1 MTGRC
6 RMAVGKSNRPAT
18 FLGRFFRKVQRGV
31 SEVTWEFLLLAVA
44 FHVGTSWLSL
54 LLFGEG
60 EITNAGIFPYYYL
73 TTATTVGY
81 GDFSPA
87 TTGARYIAGFWIMP
101 GAVLLFTAVIGK
113 LIQAITERWT
123 RAMKGREDYS
133 DMQGHVVVFGWQ
145 GDRTR
150 RLIDLLLAEE
160 DAIEHGLVLVSDELE
175 ENPVPEK
182 INFIRV
188 AALSSAEASQRS
200 AAAAAKVA
208 VILGD
213 SDDTTLAAAL
223 AVGALPTAP
232 RIVAY
237 FQTTGPADLLRSYCP
252 TAEAQESLSIELMA
266 RSAHDPGASRLQRIM
281 LSSLDGPTQYS
292 FTVPGDAKPT
302 NCASALIALKNK
314 CDATLIGVQNF
325 GDDDLRMNPSKDC
338 AIGPN
343 DRVFYIADHR
353 LNAEEIGSVLES

>member
-1 MTGRC
+1 MRGARAISTIMPTTIIGR
-6 RMAVGKSNRPAT
+6 
-18 FLGRFFRKVQRGV
+18 LIRKVQRGV
-31 SEVTWEFLLLAVA
+31 AEVTWSILALCVVI
-44 FHVGTSWLSL
+44 HVSTSWLAL
-54 LLFGEG
+54 ALFGEG
-60 EITNAGIFPYYYL
+60 EIASASIFPYYYL

-113 LIQAITERWT
+113 LIQAITDRWT

-133 DMQGHVVVFGWQ
+133 DMQDHVVVFGWQ

-150 RLIDLLLAEE
+150 RLIELLLAEE
-160 DAIEHGLVLVSDELE
+160 GAAERGLVLVSDQLTD
-175 ENPVPEK
+175 NPMPEA
-182 INFIRV
+182 IHFVRV
-188 AALSSAEASQRS
+188 EALSSAEAARR
-200 AAAAAKVA
+200 AAVARAKVA
-208 VILGD
+208 LILGD
-213 SDDTTLAAAL
+213 GDDTTLAAAL
-223 AVGALPTAP
+223 AVGALPTVP

-266 RSAHDPGASRLQRIM
+266 RSAYDPGASRLQRIM

-292 FTVPGDAKPT
+292 FTVPDGAAPT
-302 NCASALIALKNK
+302 DCTRALIALKK
-314 CDATLIGVQNF
+314 ICDATLIAVQHK
-325 GDDDLRMNPSKDC
+325 GDEILKMNPASDC
-338 AIGPN
+338 PINPG

-353 LNAEEIGSVLES
+353 LKAEEVEGVLA

>member
-1 MTGRC
+1 M
-6 RMAVGKSNRPAT
+6 MIFA
-18 FLGRFFRKVQRGV
+18 
-31 SEVTWEFLLLAVA
+31 
-44 FHVGTSWLSL
+44 
-54 LLFGEG
+54 EG
-60 EITNAGIFPYYYL
+60 EIAGAGVFPYYYL

-81 GDFSPA
+81 GDFSPS

-101 GAVLLFTAVIGK
+101 GAVLLFTAVVGK

-123 RAMKGREDYS
+123 RAMKGREDYA

-160 DAIEHGLVLVSDELE
+160 AAAQKGLVLVAASLT
-175 ENPVPEK
+175 ENPMPEAIHFVK
-182 INFIRV
+182 
-188 AALSSAEASQRS
+188 AEALSGAEASERS
-200 AAAAAKVA
+200 GVA
-208 VILGD
+208 QAQVALILGK
-213 SDDTTLAAAL
+213 DDDETLAAAL

-266 RSAHDPGASRLQRIM
+266 RSAYDPGASRLQRIM

-292 FTVPGDAKPT
+292 FTVPEGAVAT
-302 NCASALIALKNK
+302 QCAHALQTLKEK
-314 CDATLIGVQNF
+314 CDATLIGVQHA
-325 GDDDLRMNPSKDC
+325 GQDDFMMNPAVDC
-338 AIGPN
+338 RIGPG
-343 DRVFYIADHR
+343 DRVFYIGGSR
-353 LNAEEIGSVLES
+353 LKDEEVAGVFA

>member
-1 MTGRC
+1 MISK
-6 RMAVGKSNRPAT
+6 MKPAT
-18 FLGRFFRKVQRGV
+18 MIGRLLRKVQRGV
-31 SEVTWEFLLLAVA
+31 AEVTWPFLALCVAV
-44 FHVGTSWLSL
+44 HVGTSWLAL
-54 LLFGEG
+54 ELFGEG
-60 EITNAGIFPYYYL
+60 EIASVSIFPYYYL

-113 LIQAITERWT
+113 LIQAVTDRWT

-133 DMQGHVVVFGWQ
+133 DMQDHVVVFGWH

-160 DAIEHGLVLVSDELE
+160 GAAERGLVLVSDDLA
-175 ENPVPEK
+175 ENPMPEA
-182 INFIRV
+182 IQFIRV
-188 AALSSAEASQRS
+188 EALSSAEAARRS
-200 AAAAAKVA
+200 AVSNAKVA
-208 VILGD
+208 LILGD
-213 SDDTTLAAAL
+213 NDDTTLAAAL
-223 AVGALPTAP
+223 AVGALPTVP

-237 FQTTGPADLLRSYCP
+237 FQTTGPAGLLHSYCP

-266 RSAHDPGASRLQRIM
+266 RSAFDPGASQLQRIM

-292 FTVPGDAKPT
+292 FTVPDDAAPT
-302 NCASALIALKNK
+302 DCTKALIAMKK
-314 CDATLIGVQNF
+314 TCDATLIGVQHS
-325 GDDDLRMNPSKDC
+325 GDESLKMNPAADC
-338 AIGPN
+338 PINPG

-353 LNAEEIGSVLES
+353 LKAEEVAGVLT

>member
-1 MTGRC
+1 MPVKT
-6 RMAVGKSNRPAT
+6 KPAT
-18 FLGRFFRKVQRGV
+18 ILGRILRKVQRGV
-31 SEVTWEFLLLAVA
+31 AEVTWAFLLLAVVI
-44 FHVGTSWLSL
+44 HVGTSWIGLIV
-54 LLFGEG
+54 FGEG
-60 EITNAGIFPYYYL
+60 EITSVGIFPYYYL

-113 LIQAITERWT
+113 LIQAITDRWT

-133 DMQGHVVVFGWQ
+133 DMEDHVVVFGWH

-150 RLIDLLLAEE
+150 RLINLLLAEE
-160 DAIEHGLVLVSDELE
+160 DAAESGLVLVADDLD
-175 ENPVPEK
+175 ENPMPER

-188 AALSSAEASQRS
+188 EAMSSAEASSRS
-200 AAAAAKVA
+200 AVGNAKVA

-223 AVGALPTAP
+223 AVGALPRAP

-292 FTVPGDAKPT
+292 FTVSSGATPT
-302 NCASALIALKNK
+302 NCADALIALKNK
-314 CDATLIGVQNF
+314 CDATLIGVQHSAS
-325 GDDDLRMNPSKDC
+325 DELLMNPPGDC

-353 LNAEEIGSVLES
+353 LSDEEIGAVLG

>member
-1 MTGRC
+1 
-6 RMAVGKSNRPAT
+6 MAVGNSIKPAS
-18 FLGRFFRKVQRGV
+18 LIGRIFRRVQRGV
-31 SEVTWEFLLLAVA
+31 AEVTWLFLLIAVA

-54 LLFGEG
+54 LIFGEG

-87 TTGARYIAGFWIMP
+87 TTGARFVAGFWIMP

-113 LIQAITERWT
+113 LIQAITDRWT

-133 DMQGHVVVFGWQ
+133 DMQDHVVVFGWQ

-150 RLIDLLLAEE
+150 RLINLLLAEE
-160 DAIEHGLVLVSDELE
+160 GASERGLVLVSEILD
-175 ENPVPEK
+175 ENPMPEQ

-188 AALSSAEASQRS
+188 AALSSAEASRRS
-200 AAAAAKVA
+200 AVAAAQVA
-208 VILGD
+208 VVLGD

-223 AVGALPTAP
+223 AVGALPTVP

-237 FQTTGPADLLRSYCP
+237 FQTAGPADLLRSYCP

-302 NCASALIALKNK
+302 NCATALIALKNK

-325 GDDDLRMNPSKDC
+325 GEDDLRMNPSKDC

-353 LNAEEIGSVLES
+353 LNAEEIGSILE

>member
-1 MTGRC
+1 MS
-6 RMAVGKSNRPAT
+6 VGNSKKSAT
-18 FLGRFFRKVQRGV
+18 FIGRFFRKVQRGV
-31 SEVTWEFLLLAVA
+31 AEVTWPFLVLAVA
-44 FHVGTSWLSL
+44 FHVGTSWLAL
-54 LLFGEG
+54 LVFGEG
-60 EITNAGIFPYYYL
+60 EITSGGIFPYYYL

-87 TTGARYIAGFWIMP
+87 TTGARYVAGFWIMP

-113 LIQAITERWT
+113 LIQAITDRWT

-133 DMQGHVVVFGWQ
+133 DMEGHVVVFGWH

-150 RLIDLLLAEE
+150 RLINLLLAEDGASE
-160 DAIEHGLVLVSDELE
+160 RGLVLVSDELN
-175 ENPVPEK
+175 ENPLPER

-188 AALSSAEASQRS
+188 EALSSAEASSRS
-200 AAAAAKVA
+200 AVAAAQVA

-223 AVGALPTAP
+223 AVGALPTVP

-292 FTVPGDAKPT
+292 FTMPSDAKPI
-302 NCASALIALKNK
+302 NCASALITLKNK
-314 CDATLIGVQNF
+314 CDATLIGVQNA
-325 GDDDLRMNPSKDC
+325 GSEPLREDV
-338 AIGPN
+338 A
-343 DRVFYIADHR
+343 RR
-353 LNAEEIGSVLES
+353 LGLT